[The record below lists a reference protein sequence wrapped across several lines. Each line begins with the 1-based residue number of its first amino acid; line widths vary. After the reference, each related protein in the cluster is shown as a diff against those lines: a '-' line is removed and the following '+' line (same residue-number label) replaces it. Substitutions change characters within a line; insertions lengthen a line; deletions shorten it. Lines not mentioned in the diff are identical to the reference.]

1 MARYAIKDLEHYTG
15 IKAHTIRIWEKRY
28 EVVQPERS
36 ETNIRS
42 YSDEDLKKLLN
53 IAMLN
58 RHGHKISDLV
68 NLSNQN
74 LCKMVLKLTSEKA
87 STDLYIDNLM
97 IATVDIDEQ
106 KFDKVLTNIIIQY
119 GFEKAI
125 TEVFYPFFL
134 KIGFLWQTG
143 HIKPGQEHFI
153 SNLFRQKLISAIDQ
167 TDTKPAPNSK
177 SFILFLPEWE
187 MHELGLLFYHYLI
200 KKAGHR
206 VIYLGQQLPA
216 TDLIAI
222 SEIQKGDY
230 YISYI
235 TIEPQPD
242 QKEELCRIF
251 KDESF
256 LDKVL
261 IGGYH
266 AHNLAHE
273 CEKPPLTIADAEKL
287 KIFLKNLN
295 S

>member
-36 ETNIRS
+36 DTNIRS

-87 STDLYIDNLM
+87 STDLYFDNLM

-167 TDTKPAPNSK
+167 IDTKPATNNRI
-177 SFILFLPEWE
+177 FILFLPEWE

-206 VIYLGQQLPA
+206 VIYLGQQLPSS
-216 TDLIAI
+216 DLLAI

-230 YISYI
+230 YLSYI
-235 TIEPQPD
+235 TIEPQMD
-242 QKEELCRIF
+242 QKEELCRVF
-251 KDESF
+251 KDKSF
-256 LDKVL
+256 RDKIL

-266 AHNLAHE
+266 AQILAKE
-273 CEKPPLTIADAEKL
+273 CEKPPLTLADAENL